1 MPTPSDG
8 PRARD
13 DLDVHEVEDGLVIY
27 DTGRDRVHY
36 LNHTATLV
44 LALCTGANS
53 GAVIA
58 EQVAKAF
65 GIDASAAAAEVA
77 TCMAT
82 LQQEG
87 LLT

>member
-1 MPTPSDG
+1 MPTPDVG

-13 DLDVHEVEDGLVIY
+13 DLDIHEVEDGLVIY
-27 DTGRDRVHY
+27 DTDRDRVHY

-53 GAVIA
+53 EAVIA
-58 EQVAKAF
+58 EQLANAF
-65 GIDASAAAAEVA
+65 ALDPAVAAAEA
-77 TCMAT
+77 AACLST
-82 LQQEG
+82 LRQEG